1 MMPQSRIVDLG
12 SNRPTVEILHAG
24 EGAPLLFL
32 HGAGGV
38 PTWDGVLPALSKEFH
53 VYAPLLPGFGG
64 STGLEYLDDQWDLF
78 LHGFDVIDALGLERP
93 YVVGESI
100 GGWLATEMAALR
112 PKEIGRLALTR
123 ADENREVA
131 LIMLRD
137 AHNLPP
143 GLLDA
148 QHTKNFELTYE
159 SAARGLRDLQ
169 AAQGS
174 DATIDAD
181 ALGYLFLA
189 PSIYFRL
196 IEWATNRR
204 ILDLDDERL
213 LAAWTSVF
221 APVFTSLRAEPPE
234 QLDA

>member
-1 MMPQSRIVDLG
+1 MTASISTRDRIVREATRLFAEQGVKATTVARIEEAVGLRKGSGGVHRYFATKNDLVRAVFDAQLEKG
-12 SNRPTVEILHAG
+12 REQLAAATELPRPTA
-24 EGAPLLFL
+24 
-32 HGAGGV
+32 
-38 PTWDGVLPALSKEFH
+38 DH
-53 VYAPLLPGFGG
+53 VR
-64 STGLEYLDDQWDLF
+64 EYLE
-78 LHGFDVIDALGLERP
+78 A
-93 YVVGESI
+93 
-100 GGWLATEMAALR
+100 
-112 PKEIGRLALTR
+112 IGRFALTR

-148 QHTKNFELTYE
+148 QHTRNFELTYE
-159 SAARGLRDLQ
+159 SAARAMRDLQ
-169 AAQGS
+169 TAQGS

-189 PSIYFRL
+189 PLIYFRL

-204 ILDLDDERL
+204 ILDLDDDRL

-221 APVFTSLRAEPPE
+221 EPIFAALTPPSPDRP
-234 QLDA
+234 DAGS

>member
-1 MMPQSRIVDLG
+1 MTSSNSTRDRIVAEATRLFAAQGVKATTVARIEEAVGLRKG
-12 SNRPTVEILHAG
+12 S
-24 EGAPLLFL
+24 
-32 HGAGGV
+32 GGV
-38 PTWDGVLPALSKEFH
+38 HRYFATKNDLVRAVFDAQLEHGREQLADVTELPSP
-53 VYAPLLPGFGG
+53 APGHER
-64 STGLEYLDDQWDLF
+64 EYLE
-78 LHGFDVIDALGLERP
+78 A
-93 YVVGESI
+93 
-100 GGWLATEMAALR
+100 
-112 PKEIGRLALTR
+112 IGRLALTR

-143 GLLDA
+143 GLLDE

-159 SAARGLRDLQ
+159 SAARGLRELQ

-174 DATIDAD
+174 DSGIDAD

-189 PSIYFRL
+189 PLIYFRL

-221 APVFTSLRAEPPE
+221 APVFASLRAEPPE
-234 QLDA
+234 RHDA